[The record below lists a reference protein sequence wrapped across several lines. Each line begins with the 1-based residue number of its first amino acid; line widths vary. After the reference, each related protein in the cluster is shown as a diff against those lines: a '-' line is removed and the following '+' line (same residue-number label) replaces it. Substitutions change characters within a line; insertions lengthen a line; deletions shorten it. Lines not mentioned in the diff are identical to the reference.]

1 MPTTTLTV
9 EYIYSCCSSSQP
21 CLTRDKYFKH
31 SIAQKTVQNYI
42 EEKCP
47 DSILKGSDIIE
58 LLHLDGVACSL
69 NKVRLYDQ
77 DLKAFI
83 KLQKDFSL
91 KLPNSKAMLA
101 EPSQLQTE
109 SIMLWIERE
118 DIKLKRQILS
128 FSSRL
133 RKLEIKVRQ
142 TDMWKKNRGKRDFPV
157 KENDE
162 PTKEFDL
169 SYPKSVAEVN
179 KRDSIFDAPPSIQY
193 LKKPEFNVKVQG
205 KLGSEIIEEVS
216 TPFPTNK
223 QKLDLAIMNAEPL
236 VEIKNSKSVLS
247 LPDSVDYEEECR
259 EIYATLMDKGVKIH
273 LMFEIATRANLVSVL
288 SRNPTILHIMCHG
301 EYDKERKQFYLCFE
315 KATGEIDKLY
325 AEDLKEILSKFESSV
340 KLVFVNACHSEP
352 VGRVFA
358 EAGVPYV
365 VAIQSQTQIADV
377 FAKKFSNEFYNFIFE
392 RKSVK
397 EAFNLARIASTD
409 PLSYSCCCAHSH
421 KPGCSWMAQ
430 ARQEGFHQAHMYHN
444 PTCTSCSRR
453 RENLHNLHCQ
463 WASTFLDLY
472 KIDREPDLIEKVINT
487 CCCSPEL
494 PHNELLKFILISDE
508 SQSNEPLILFSDLQ
522 PGKVQNM
529 KAYNVINQ
537 RFPEK
542 RLIGRNRQLYDL
554 YTALKFPQKI
564 VKLEGAPGSGKTA
577 LAKQLANYLYARN
590 HFRSKIA
597 LIDMSKLS
605 SVTAFL
611 GKIFSEFELVYDM
624 DTFLETVRVLE
635 TLFILENCD
644 SFIQENRIEF
654 SKTLHHIASNT
665 KSVRFILVLNTSID
679 LELQET
685 VVKVGNL
692 YPIDAAK
699 LLLSNTPLEK
709 IFPLEYRS
717 VVGLKESNLFK
728 KYSERISI
736 QTLWWISQKLL
747 QGKKFLAIETELID
761 KFESMKNSEDSSKA
775 LVQST
780 MKYNLIS

>member
-1 MPTTTLTV
+1 M
-9 EYIYSCCSSSQP
+9 
-21 CLTRDKYFKH
+21 RDKYFKH

-42 EEKCP
+42 EEKCL
-47 DSILKGSDIIE
+47 DFILRVNDVIE
-58 LLHLDGVACSL
+58 LLRLDGVACSP

-101 EPSQLQTE
+101 EPSQPQTE
-109 SIMLWIERE
+109 TIMLWIERE
-118 DIKLKRQILS
+118 DIKLRRQILS

-133 RKLEIKVRQ
+133 RQLEIKIKQVGMMR
-142 TDMWKKNRGKRDFPV
+142 KNLRSM
-157 KENDE
+157 
-162 PTKEFDL
+162 DL
-169 SYPKSVAEVN
+169 TVCEKDDHPKTIDNSYSKSTAELN
-179 KRDSIFDAPPSIQY
+179 QSDLIFGAPPCIHS
-193 LKKPEFNVKVQG
+193 LKLPESSNDCKTNG
-205 KLGSEIIEEVS
+205 RKGSCEEGS
-216 TPFPTNK
+216 PFPIMQN
-223 QKLDLAIMNAEPL
+223 LDLAIMNAEPL
-236 VEIKNSKSVLS
+236 VEIRNSKSVLS

-259 EIYATLMDKGVKIH
+259 EIYATLMDKGRKIN
-273 LMFEIATRANLVSVL
+273 LMFEIATRTNLVSVL

-301 EYDKERKQFYLCFE
+301 EYDQERKEFYLGFE

-325 AEDLKEILSKFESSV
+325 AEDLKEILSKFESSL
-340 KLVFVNACHSEP
+340 KLVFVNACYSEP

-365 VAIQSQTQIADV
+365 IAIQSQTQIADV
-377 FAKKFSNEFYNFIFE
+377 FARKFANEFYYFIFE

-397 EAFNLARIASTD
+397 EAFNLARIASAD

-421 KPGCSWMAQ
+421 KPQCKWLAQ
-430 ARQEGFHQAHMYHN
+430 AKQEGFHQAHIYHD

-453 RENLHNLHCQ
+453 RENLHNITCK

-472 KIDREPDLIEKVINT
+472 KIDREPDMIGKVINT
-487 CCCSPEL
+487 CCCSPEV

-508 SQSNEPLILFSDLQ
+508 SQNNEPLILFSDLQ

-529 KAYNVINQ
+529 KAYNVIDQ

-542 RLIGRNRQLYDL
+542 RLVGRNRQLYDL
-554 YTALKFPQKI
+554 YTALRLPQKV
-564 VKLEGAPGSGKTA
+564 VKLEGAIGSGKTA

-611 GKIFSEFELVYDM
+611 GKIFSEFELVNDM
-624 DTFLETVRVLE
+624 DTFLETVRALE

-654 SKTLHHIASNT
+654 SQTLHNIASNT
-665 KSVRFILVLNTSID
+665 KHVRFILVLNTSID

-685 VVKVGNL
+685 VVKVGSL

-709 IFPLEYRS
+709 IFPIEYRS
-717 VVGLKESNLFK
+717 VVGLKESDLFK

-747 QGKKFLAIETELID
+747 QGKKFSAIETELIN
-761 KFESMKNSEDSSKA
+761 KFESMKTTEDTFKA
-775 LVQST
+775 LVRSSS
-780 MKYNLIS
+780 KYI